1 MEGNQNRLE
10 RAKSLIAEL
19 SERDYFK
26 LRRSI
31 GVGVYLFNLLKE
43 FLEPSYLDLLK
54 EFDRLPFEK
63 RKGILKELERRLS
76 EPVRTLEVDFSR
88 VEKKPITAFF
98 KPLQDLKVLDEKERK
113 SLKAF

>member
-1 MEGNQNRLE
+1 MEEVQDRLQ
-10 RAKSLIAEL
+10 RAKSLVAEL

-31 GVGVYLFNLLKE
+31 GVGIYLFNLLKE

-63 RKGILKELERRLS
+63 RKGVLKELQKRLS
-76 EPVRTLEVDFSR
+76 EPIRILEVDFSH

-98 KPLQDLKVLDEKERK
+98 KPLEDLKIL
-113 SLKAF
+113 